1 MKYCTHCGN
10 PLQDSDAFCSNCG
23 ASAANNNSQIFTPA
37 SQPEQDPNKNNYHP
51 ASYDLENLIDPAVA
65 EENRKNATRALVFG
79 ILGIVFCYV
88 PLLGIIFACIAMAT
102 GKKVLNN
109 HPTGAAKVLSTIGNI
124 LGIVGLAFSVLYT
137 VLWILYFLCIIFIV
151 FIFTLPSML

>member
-37 SQPEQDPNKNNYHP
+37 SQPEQDPNKNNYRP

-65 EENRKNATRALVFG
+65 EENRKNATKALVFG

-124 LGIVGLAFSVLYT
+124 LGIVGLAFSILYT
-137 VLWILYFLCIIFIV
+137 VLWILYFLYIIFIV